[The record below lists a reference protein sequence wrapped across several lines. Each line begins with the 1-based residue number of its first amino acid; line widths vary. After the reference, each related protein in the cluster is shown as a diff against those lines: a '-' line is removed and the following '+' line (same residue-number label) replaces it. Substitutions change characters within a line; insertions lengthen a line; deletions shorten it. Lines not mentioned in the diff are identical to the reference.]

1 MEILKSSYY
10 KSNTGKHRFFLD
22 LVNTECIS
30 KTINNLDASK
40 GTQQSDILTK
50 VLKDKDL
57 FTYSISVRFNN
68 AMNKEVFSDELKHA
82 DIEPIYK
89 SEWSNEKGNYR
100 LVNILQNL
108 SKPLERCMYD
118 QLKYFDKILSKYHC
132 GFQKG

>member
-89 SEWSNEKGNYR
+89 SE
-100 LVNILQNL
+100 
-108 SKPLERCMYD
+108 
-118 QLKYFDKILSKYHC
+118 
-132 GFQKG
+132 